1 MTPASVSLSKKR
13 PLPRARHA
21 CLRCRKQKLRCDD
34 TRPCALCLR
43 VGVEC
48 RERPENKGLVKP
60 TAEFPGNN
68 DTSNVGP
75 SDAGQQRA
83 LSPRTTL
90 SLGRRPSPASTF
102 SHRNPPPSS
111 TRSPPDSRRRSS
123 EVYQERTST
132 YEVVDQL
139 FREHNSAARLF
150 HSTDAIPGSSP
161 DARSSEASGHYLPI
175 CDLLEMELPPSHV
188 IDYALESYSDSV
200 HWFMLLFHEPS
211 LRAEL
216 QGLTTTGFVRADRIS
231 FLILVVLVIGI
242 GAKYSTKSEAE
253 EICPGFDMDGLGN
266 GLIHKV
272 EERLLDVFD
281 QANIEAVQISLLLS
295 SYYAYHSRPNRSFA
309 LMGSALKVAQALGLQ
324 QESHWKMDDP
334 ILREVWRRLCWALY
348 TAEVFS
354 AISFGTPCNVH
365 DSDWDVSFPGN
376 IDDTSTTCPGFE
388 SVESYEDE
396 TFGPVTVASYQ
407 RYKFRL
413 YRIAS
418 TITRNIYLRSGATL
432 AEVVREIKAINHRLL
447 QWEKCIPQE
456 LRLKYLKHNSADKT
470 STRIVRTFQ
479 LQALALQLSYDNIQL
494 VLHRPLLTI
503 NRVPRWPH
511 AGPQGGNIP
520 DQMMVHAGD
529 DTVDTTMIKTSKYQ
543 CWVSSMRTSKI
554 GEHAEILAAS
564 QNTHG
569 AAYAGIQSFTAGV
582 VLGIFALSD
591 PLSDQAH
598 QAKRGVS
605 RIIKLPRLHRF
616 RTTVS
621 DQCGA
626 ILEELVRL
634 VLAEEM
640 KALLTEAESSGQDC
654 VQDRFTDERPPV
666 DQLSPATESCG
677 KQSTVDENNVPAQ
690 DAKLSDGSVTD
701 IFELFS
707 HNNVELPRDIASGN
721 FSDALVSLQDVF
733 RDGRS
738 GLNTRLGN
746 GSRHQEQAG
755 LSSISGTY
763 PYLQPLSGPPAMSNS
778 RVPNTF
784 DGTSQAWIWDDLLWL
799 PDVT

>member
-1 MTPASVSLSKKR
+1 MAPTPGPSSKKR

-43 VGVEC
+43 VGIEC
-48 RERPENKGLVKP
+48 RERPENRGLVKP
-60 TAEFPGNN
+60 SAELLDNN
-68 DTSNVGP
+68 DTSNVGQF
-75 SDAGQQRA
+75 DDGQQPS
-83 LSPRTTL
+83 LSPRTSI
-90 SLGRRPSPASTF
+90 SLGRLQSPSSAL
-102 SHRNPPPSS
+102 SHRNLPPSS
-111 TRSPPDSRRRSS
+111 TRSPQEARRRTS
-123 EVYQERTST
+123 EVYGERTST

-161 DARSSEASGHYLPI
+161 DVRSSEASGQYLSI
-175 CDLLEMELPPSHV
+175 CDLLDMELPASDV
-188 IDYALESYSDSV
+188 IDYALESYSYSV

-211 LRAEL
+211 LRIEL

-231 FLILVVLVIGI
+231 FLILVALVIGI

-253 EICPGFDMDGLGN
+253 GIFPGIDMDSLGN
-266 GLIHKV
+266 KLIRKA

-281 QANIEAVQISLLLS
+281 QANIEAVQISIILS
-295 SYYAYHSRPNRSFA
+295 AYYAYHSRPNRSFA

-334 ILREVWRRLCWALY
+334 ILREVWRRLGWAIY

-354 AISFGTPCNVH
+354 AITFGTPCNVH

-396 TFGPVTVASYQ
+396 TFGPVTIASYQ

-432 AEVVREIKAINHRLL
+432 PEVVGEIKAINQRLL
-447 QWEKCIPQE
+447 QWEKCIPRE
-456 LRLKYLKHNSADKT
+456 LRLKYLKYNRTDKT
-470 STRIVRTFQ
+470 SMRTIRTFQ

-503 NRVPRWPH
+503 NRVPRWPR
-511 AGPQGGNIP
+511 AGPEAGG
-520 DQMMVHAGD
+520 DSEQMMMHAVND
-529 DTVDTTMIKTSKYQ
+529 AVDPMMIRTSKYQ

-554 GEHAEILAAS
+554 GEHSEILAAS

-598 QAKRGVS
+598 QAKRAVS

-640 KALLTEAESSGQDC
+640 KALLTEAESSGQDS
-654 VQDRFTDERPPV
+654 VEDVERPSV
-666 DQLSPATESCG
+666 DQLSPVAESCD
-677 KQSTVDENNVPAQ
+677 KQSTVDGNNVLVQ
-690 DAKLSDGSVTD
+690 GTKLFSGSSTD
-701 IFELFS
+701 NPELFS
-707 HNNVELPRDIASGN
+707 HHNVELPRDIASGN
-721 FSDALVSLQDVF
+721 FSDALVSLQD
-733 RDGRS
+733 
-738 GLNTRLGN
+738 GL
-746 GSRHQEQAG
+746 
-755 LSSISGTY
+755 
-763 PYLQPLSGPPAMSNS
+763 
-778 RVPNTF
+778 VP
-784 DGTSQAWIWDDLLWL
+784 
-799 PDVT
+799 

>member
-1 MTPASVSLSKKR
+1 
-13 PLPRARHA
+13 
-21 CLRCRKQKLRCDD
+21 
-34 TRPCALCLR
+34 
-43 VGVEC
+43 
-48 RERPENKGLVKP
+48 
-60 TAEFPGNN
+60 
-68 DTSNVGP
+68 
-75 SDAGQQRA
+75 
-83 LSPRTTL
+83 
-90 SLGRRPSPASTF
+90 
-102 SHRNPPPSS
+102 
-111 TRSPPDSRRRSS
+111 
-123 EVYQERTST
+123 
-132 YEVVDQL
+132 
-139 FREHNSAARLF
+139 
-150 HSTDAIPGSSP
+150 
-161 DARSSEASGHYLPI
+161 
-175 CDLLEMELPPSHV
+175 MELPPSHV
-188 IDYALESYSDSV
+188 INYALESYSDSV

-216 QGLTTTGFVRADRIS
+216 QELTATGFVRADRVS
-231 FLILVVLVIGI
+231 FLVLVVLVIGI

-253 EICPGFDMDGLGN
+253 GICPGLDMDHLGN
-266 GLIHKV
+266 KLIHKV

-281 QANIEAVQISLLLS
+281 QANIEAVQISILLS

-309 LMGSALKVAQALGLQ
+309 LMGSALKIAQALGLQ

-334 ILREVWRRLCWALY
+334 TLREVWRRLCWALY

-354 AISFGTPCNVH
+354 AITFGTPCNVH

-376 IDDTSTTCPGFE
+376 IDDTSMTCPGFD
-388 SVESYEDE
+388 SMESYEDE
-396 TFGPVTVASYQ
+396 TFGPVTIASYQ

-418 TITRNIYLRSGATL
+418 AITRNIYLRSGATL
-432 AEVVREIKAINHRLL
+432 SEVVGEIKAINHRLL
-447 QWEKCIPQE
+447 QWEKCIPPE
-456 LRLKYLKHNSADKT
+456 LRLKYLKSNGTDRT
-470 STRIVRTFQ
+470 STRTVRTFQ

-503 NRVPRWPH
+503 NRVPRWPRLGPE
-511 AGPQGGNIP
+511 AGNDP
-520 DQMMVHAGD
+520 DQIMVQ
-529 DTVDTTMIKTSKYQ
+529 TVNDAIDPRMIRTSKYQ

-598 QAKRGVS
+598 QAKRAVS

-654 VQDRFTDERPPV
+654 VQEKLTDGRVPV
-666 DQLSPATESCG
+666 NQLSPVTDSCD
-677 KQSTVDENNVPAQ
+677 KQSPVDESNVPFQ
-690 DAKLSDGSVTD
+690 GAKLLDGSTD
-701 IFELFS
+701 AFELFS
-707 HNNVELPRDIASGN
+707 HHNVELPRDITSGN

-733 RDGRS
+733 RDGRTGVNS
-738 GLNTRLGN
+738 RLGN
-746 GSRHQEQAG
+746 GSRHQEQVG
-755 LSSISGTY
+755 LSSISGTF
-763 PYLQPLSGPPAMSNS
+763 PYSQPSSGSAAMSNG
-778 RVPNTF
+778 RLTNTF
-784 DGTSQAWIWDDLLWL
+784 DGTSQVWIWDDLLWL
-799 PDVT
+799 PDGT

>member
-1 MTPASVSLSKKR
+1 MTPAPVASSKKR

-48 RERPENKGLVKP
+48 TERPENRGLVKP
-60 TAEFPGNN
+60 SAGLAGST
-68 DTSNVGP
+68 DTSTI
-75 SDAGQQRA
+75 GQFDDSQQPA
-83 LSPRTTL
+83 PSPRTSI
-90 SLGRRPSPASTF
+90 SLGRRSSPVPVL
-102 SHRNPPPSS
+102 SHKNRSS
-111 TRSPPDSRRRSS
+111 SSARSPQEPGRRSS
-123 EVYQERTST
+123 EVYRERTST

-161 DARSSEASGHYLPI
+161 DVRSSEASGHYLPI
-175 CDLLEMELPPSHV
+175 SDLLGMELPPSHV

-200 HWFMLLFHEPS
+200 HWFMLLFHGPS

-231 FLILVVLVIGI
+231 FLVLFLLVIGI
-242 GAKYSTKSEAE
+242 GAKYTTKSEAE
-253 EICPGFDMDGLGN
+253 EICPGFDMDSLGN
-266 GLIHKV
+266 TLIHKV
-272 EERLLDVFD
+272 EERLLDIFD
-281 QANIEAVQISLLLS
+281 QANIEAVQISILLS

-324 QESHWKMDDP
+324 KESNWKMDDP

-376 IDDTSTTCPGFE
+376 IDDTSLTCPGLE
-388 SVESYEDE
+388 SMETYEDE
-396 TFGPVTVASYQ
+396 TFGPVTIASYQ

-432 AEVVREIKAINHRLL
+432 PEVVGEIKAINHRLL
-447 QWEKCIPQE
+447 EWEKCIPRE
-456 LRLKYLKHNSADKT
+456 LRLKYLKYNSGDRT
-470 STRIVRTFQ
+470 IRRTIRTFQ
-479 LQALALQLSYDNIQL
+479 LQALTLQLSYDNIQL

-503 NRVPRWPH
+503 NRVPRWPP
-511 AGPQGGNIP
+511 GVPQPGNDS
-520 DQMMVHAGD
+520 DQITLNVSNDA
-529 DTVDTTMIKTSKYQ
+529 VDTMIRTSKYQ

-598 QAKRGVS
+598 QAKRAVS

-640 KALLTEAESSGQDC
+640 KALLTEAESSGQDY
-654 VQDRFTDERPPV
+654 VQNRLADERTTV
-666 DQLSPATESCG
+666 DQHSPASVCG
-677 KQSTVDENNVPAQ
+677 KQQPVVDGNDVPEQA
-690 DAKLSDGSVTD
+690 AKLSDRNGTD
-701 IFELFS
+701 AFELFS
-707 HNNVELPRDIASGN
+707 QHSLDLPRDIASGN
-721 FSDALVSLQDVF
+721 FSDALVSLQDGLIPQVF
-733 RDGRS
+733 IF
-738 GLNTRLGN
+738 LFL
-746 GSRHQEQAG
+746 
-755 LSSISGTY
+755 
-763 PYLQPLSGPPAMSNS
+763 
-778 RVPNTF
+778 
-784 DGTSQAWIWDDLLWL
+784 TSCS
-799 PDVT
+799 VS